1 MKKPNKAAKPS
12 KAPTQKV
19 RGQAN
24 FILDMLK
31 NMDEDV
37 VDMLRQSIEK
47 EMDFSPELFSPEDP
61 VDLFAEYL
69 ERCTPGSV
77 DEDEK
82 NELLADLVEVLSE
95 LKVDSN
101 GGDREAREK
110 IQAIYDLLDNAIEG
124 HSMHP
129 IDMLMTGKIF
139 TDAGWAVPDSLR
151 RAMAEA
157 LQAAPPDTQA
167 VGENSIISALLEVAD
182 QAGQN
187 PFDVHEHVNSLLAGF
202 PVEASVM
209 LLLALVA
216 GKKPVIDQAVVG
228 FVLHADAVLAQSVAE
243 ALAASATKSP
253 VESSLIERLVRIR
266 PWLPQTRH
274 ARLDATM
281 RAMRLNALPPVKTE
295 LPKVIKCYVS
305 VCDGSGTRSLF
316 VTQRVGAHYQIAS
329 VMMKLAGVVDA
340 MVLPE
345 LPKSGMDDIVR
356 QMKTSMPVTETD
368 LAGIHRM
375 LALALADNFASGN
388 PPPFKLVEVVES
400 LGLGPVHPD
409 HASPMEII
417 TSLLADL
424 PPEQTNRT
432 AAARA
437 HADILESEFKYQ
449 WFEAGEALED
459 LLYPVKGSEQRVAKL
474 MKAYLPERRLF
485 WARQC
490 AISALAMRGDEKTRH
505 SLWKQL
511 ALVGRDIAS
520 DLPLDQIPL
529 MKQVAEISVRAF
541 ERGA

>member
-1 MKKPNKAAKPS
+1 
-12 KAPTQKV
+12 
-19 RGQAN
+19 
-24 FILDMLK
+24 
-31 NMDEDV
+31 
-37 VDMLRQSIEK
+37 
-47 EMDFSPELFSPEDP
+47 
-61 VDLFAEYL
+61 
-69 ERCTPGSV
+69 
-77 DEDEK
+77 
-82 NELLADLVEVLSE
+82 
-95 LKVDSN
+95 
-101 GGDREAREK
+101 
-110 IQAIYDLLDNAIEG
+110 
-124 HSMHP
+124 MHP

-253 VESSLIERLVRIR
+253 VKSSLIERLVRIR

-274 ARLDATM
+274 AQLDATM

-329 VMMKLAGVVDA
+329 VMMKLSGVVDA

-345 LPKSGMDDIVR
+345 LYPNSARIR
-356 QMKTSMPVTETD
+356 
-368 LAGIHRM
+368 R
-375 LALALADNFASGN
+375 
-388 PPPFKLVEVVES
+388 PP
-400 LGLGPVHPD
+400 
-409 HASPMEII
+409 
-417 TSLLADL
+417 L
-424 PPEQTNRT
+424 PNGAIR
-432 AAARA
+432 
-437 HADILESEFKYQ
+437 ILPN
-449 WFEAGEALED
+449 G
-459 LLYPVKGSEQRVAKL
+459 
-474 MKAYLPERRLF
+474 
-485 WARQC
+485 
-490 AISALAMRGDEKTRH
+490 
-505 SLWKQL
+505 
-511 ALVGRDIAS
+511 
-520 DLPLDQIPL
+520 
-529 MKQVAEISVRAF
+529 
-541 ERGA
+541 